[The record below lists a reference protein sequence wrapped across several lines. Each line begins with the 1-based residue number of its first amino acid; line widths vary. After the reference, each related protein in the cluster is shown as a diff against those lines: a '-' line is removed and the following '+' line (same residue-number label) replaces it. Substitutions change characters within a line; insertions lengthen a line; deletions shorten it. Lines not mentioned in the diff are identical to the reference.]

1 VEAMLLDARCDIKII
16 NPGPIDT
23 DMIAHHQC
31 VKYNPAVLAN
41 KIKTIVSDPD
51 VKRVDLWL

>member
-1 VEAMLLDARCDIKII
+1 MLLDARCDIKII

-23 DMIAHHQC
+23 DMIAQHQC
-31 VKYNPAVLAN
+31 VKYNPDVLAN
-41 KIKTIVSDPD
+41 KIKAIVSDPD